1 MVGKGVVGTW
11 VRRFGVFKVVVGSV
25 GMVGVVTSAGLSA
38 TVPAGSTNP
47 TSPPSTLTT
56 KATHPR
62 THHDVFDLSGKWRL
76 ILEME
81 VGRATPLLELVEK
94 EGKLSGTYTGRYGS
108 SPVDGTVEGKTLAF
122 TVALE
127 TTLLAFRGEIKD
139 DGTLAGKA
147 TFGELGDV
155 TWTAAR
161 EK

>member
-1 MVGKGVVGTW
+1 MVGTW
-11 VRRFGVFKVVVGSV
+11 VRGFRVFRVVVGLV
-25 GMVGVVTSAGLSA
+25 GLVGLVTSAGLSA
-38 TVPAGSTNP
+38 TEPTQPTNP

-56 KATHPR
+56 KATYPR
-62 THHDVFDLSGKWRL
+62 THDEAFDLSGKWRL
-76 ILEME
+76 ALEME

-94 EGKLSGTYTGRYGS
+94 EGKLSGTYTGRYGA
-108 SPVDGTVEGKTLAF
+108 SPVDGTVEGRTLAF

-127 TTLLAFRGEIKD
+127 TTQLAFRGEIKD

-147 TFGELGDV
+147 TFGELGEV